1 MRLVILDRDGVINQE
16 SEAFIKTPEEW
27 IPIPGSVAAVARLY
41 KNGYTVV
48 VASNQSG
55 IARHLLSLDTLAAI
69 HGRMKREVEAAGG
82 KIDSIFFCPH
92 GPKEGCDCRKPK
104 PGLFRQIAERY
115 GVRLEGIPM
124 IGDSERDLQAARAVR
139 GRPILVKTGNG
150 LKTLEEDHDVEE
162 TYDDLA
168 SAAAQLAKEI
178 H

>member
-1 MRLVILDRDGVINQE
+1 VRLVILDRDGVINKE
-16 SEAFIKTPEEW
+16 SEAFIKSPEEW
-27 IPIPGSVAAVARLY
+27 IPIPGSIEAIARLY
-41 KNGYTVV
+41 KNGYSVV

-82 KIDSIFFCPH
+82 KIESIFFCPH
-92 GPKEGCDCRKPK
+92 GPGDGCDCRKPK
-104 PGLFRQIAERY
+104 PGLLKQIAERY
-115 GVRLEGIPM
+115 QVSLKGLPM

-150 LKTLEEDHDVEE
+150 QKTLQEDHDVEE
-162 TYDDLA
+162 IYDDLA
-168 SAAAQLAKEI
+168 AAAAQLVKEI

>member
-27 IPIPGSVAAVARLY
+27 IPLPGSIDAIARIY
-41 KNGYTVV
+41 KSGYTVV

-92 GPKEGCDCRKPK
+92 GPGDQCDCRKPK
-104 PGLFRQIAERY
+104 PGLLKQIAARY
-115 GVRLEGIPM
+115 KVDLRGIPM
-124 IGDSERDLQAARAVR
+124 IGDSERDLQAARAVG
-139 GRPILVKTGNG
+139 GRPMLVKTGNG
-150 LKTLEEDHDVEE
+150 LKTLDEDHDVEE
-162 TYDDLA
+162 SYDDLA
-168 SAAAQLAKEI
+168 AAVAQLLREN